1 MMIPNITRGRNMRGL
16 VAYLAG
22 PGRRN
27 EHRDQH
33 VVAGSEDV
41 EFRFDGVELDGD
53 RIRSLGRLLDSDSA
67 NSDVVV
73 SDGHVWHCSLSIGK
87 TDGVLDDARWRSI
100 ARRFVTRMG
109 FADADGTKAP
119 CRWAAIRHG
128 LSGETGDGNDHI
140 HIVVNL
146 VRSDGTKAWIYRDY
160 RRAQDAC
167 RALEREFGLERLGC
181 DRTLAATRGWKPGER
196 EAEARRRAQARF
208 NHDNPEALW
217 SALSPEE
224 RGRLIDRDMAA
235 SQPRRRLELKVR
247 AAASQANDEAQFVRN
262 LRKQNVIVRP
272 RYVRGRT
279 DMVAGYSI
287 AERPIHGESPIW
299 YGGGSLARDLTLPR
313 LRQYWTSDPQ
323 TMKEAVAE
331 WNASAHRTMSPRTSK
346 AAPLPGMVANRM
358 RTLNRRL
365 HELPVEDREAWAS
378 VAREAAGMMAS
389 WSRMV
394 ESSQGPIARAA
405 LDLSRSAQTY
415 ARPRR
420 FVPEARDCMMDAAL
434 LLVASSL
441 DDDGRMVQAILMRQM
456 WRTVL
461 TIRQAMDARDDAYLA
476 RITREIQ
483 ERELAAIART
493 LPEIPE
499 QVERKLQMQ
508 AQQTRQSNV
517 AAVHATSTGDPSER
531 FGTPDPM
538 RVRRQST
545 PTGNEVG
552 R

>member
-87 TDGVLDDARWRSI
+87 TNGVLDDARWRSI

-109 FADADGTKAP
+109 FDDADGTKAP

-313 LRQYWTSDPQ
+313 LRQYWTSNPQ
-323 TMKEAVAE
+323 MMEEAVAE

-346 AAPLPGMVANRM
+346 AAPLPGMVASRM

-378 VAREAAGMMAS
+378 VAREASGMMAS

-394 ESSQGPIARAA
+394 EPSQGPLAQAA

-420 FVPEARDCMMDAAL
+420 FVPETRDCMMDAAL
-434 LLVASSL
+434 LLVASSR

>member
-73 SDGHVWHCSLSIGK
+73 SDGHVWHCSLSVGK
-87 TDGVLDDARWRSI
+87 TDGILDDARWRGI
-100 ARRFVTRMG
+100 AHQFVTKMG
-109 FADADGTKAP
+109 FDDADGTKAP

-217 SALSPEE
+217 SSLSPEE

-247 AAASQANDEAQFVRN
+247 AAAGQANDEAQFVRN

-287 AERPIHGESPIW
+287 AERTIHGESPIW

-346 AAPLPGMVANRM
+346 AAPLPGMVASRM

-434 LLVASSL
+434 LLVVSSR

-538 RVRRQST
+538 RVRRQPT

>member
-87 TDGVLDDARWRSI
+87 MDGILDDARWRGI
-100 ARRFVTRMG
+100 AHQFVTKMG
-109 FADADGTKAP
+109 FDDADGTKAP

-217 SALSPEE
+217 SSLSPEE

-247 AAASQANDEAQFVRN
+247 AAAGQANDEAQFVRN

-313 LRQYWTSDPQ
+313 LRQYWTSNPQ
-323 TMKEAVAE
+323 MMKEAVAE

-378 VAREAAGMMAS
+378 VARETSGMMAS

-415 ARPRR
+415 ARPSR

-434 LLVASSL
+434 LLVASSR